1 MKPNDLLDP
10 SQLPL
15 DLQWIASHQKLHPD
29 DPVYLLLGWHAQRTK
44 QAEDRIAALLTEM
57 KAAVDLRITA
67 MTTAVTTISEISA
80 ALDAVKTE
88 LAGRPEILAKELESQ
103 LTKPVNTAVSA
114 LQALD
119 HSLKPVA
126 QAFRTAQR
134 RTILATLLS
143 GITLGVVAA
152 FILFVK

>member
-1 MKPNDLLDP
+1 MKPNDFLDP

-29 DPVYLLLGWHAQRTK
+29 DPVYLLLGWHAQHTRE
-44 QAEDRIAALLTEM
+44 AEERIAALLTEM

-67 MTTAVTTISEISA
+67 MTTAATTISEISA
-80 ALDAVKTE
+80 ELDAVKKE
-88 LAGRPEILAKELESQ
+88 LAGRSEILAKELESQ
-103 LTKPVNTAVSA
+103 LTKPVNTAVAS

-119 HSLKPVA
+119 QSLKPIA
-126 QAFRTAQR
+126 QTFRSAQS

-143 GITLGVVAA
+143 GVALGVVAA

>member
-10 SQLPL
+10 SQLPR

-29 DPVYLLLGWHAQRTK
+29 DPVYLLLGWHAQRTRE
-44 QAEDRIAALLTEM
+44 AEERIAALLTEM

-67 MTTAVTTISEISA
+67 MTTAATTISEISA
-80 ALDAVKTE
+80 ALEAVKME
-88 LAGRPEILAKELESQ
+88 IAGRPEILAKELESQ
-103 LTKPVNTAVSA
+103 LTKPVNTAVST
-114 LQALD
+114 LQALYQ
-119 HSLKPVA
+119 SLKPIA
-126 QAFRTAQR
+126 QSFRIAQS

-143 GITLGVVAA
+143 GVALGVVAA

>member
-1 MKPNDLLDP
+1 MKPNDFLDP

-15 DLQWIASHQKLHPD
+15 DLQWIASHQKLHPE
-29 DPVYLLLGWHAQRTK
+29 DPVYLLLGWHAQHTK
-44 QAEDRIAALLTEM
+44 QAEDRVAALLTEM
-57 KAAVDLRITA
+57 KASVDLRITA
-67 MTTAVTTISEISA
+67 MTTAATTISEVSA

-88 LAGRPEILAKELESQ
+88 LAGRPQILAKELESQ
-103 LTKPVNTAVSA
+103 LTKPVNNAVEA

-119 HSLKPVA
+119 QSLKPIA
-126 QAFRTAQR
+126 QTFQIAQS

-143 GITLGVVAA
+143 GVALGVVAA